1 MVDDYKDL
9 VDFRFSGSTVDATD
23 PWDSETG
30 IFICILC
37 KGIDRQVS
45 HLITMLGCISPL
57 LSDVV
62 HLTIGD
68 KWFILESERVAEPD
82 DLDNVM
88 WLQLLR
94 QFSSRA
100 DFVRI

>member
-1 MVDDYKDL
+1 
-9 VDFRFSGSTVDATD
+9 
-23 PWDSETG
+23 
-30 IFICILC
+30 
-37 KGIDRQVS
+37 
-45 HLITMLGCISPL
+45 MLGCIFPL